1 MPDEAKN
8 KNVKD
13 LIHRHQALL
22 FVFTY
27 HELLRLAQINGS
39 SVILI
44 CQKGQ
49 KYCLDIRKK
58 TWRIWSTDIKP
69 YSTYHELLRLA
80 QINGSSVILIC
91 QKGQKYCLDIRKKT
105 WRIWSTDIKPYS
117 TYHELLRLA
126 QINGSS
132 VILICQKGQ
141 KYCRDF
147 EKEKN
152 VKDLIHR
159 HKALLFVPAYHEWL
173 RYLQ

>member
-1 MPDEAKN
+1 MPERAKLLPRHKE

-13 LIHRHQALL
+13 FIHRHQALL

-49 KYCLDIRKK
+49 KYCRDIRKK

-91 QKGQKYCLDIRKKT
+91 QKGQKYCSDLRKKT
-105 WRIWSTDIKPYS
+105 WRIWSTDIKPYFL
-117 TYHELLRLA
+117 YLRTT
-126 QINGSS
+126 NDWDTFSK
-132 VILICQKGQ
+132 ILI
-141 KYCRDF
+141 Y
-147 EKEKN
+147 
-152 VKDLIHR
+152 
-159 HKALLFVPAYHEWL
+159 HKRQNIATT
-173 RYLQ
+173 